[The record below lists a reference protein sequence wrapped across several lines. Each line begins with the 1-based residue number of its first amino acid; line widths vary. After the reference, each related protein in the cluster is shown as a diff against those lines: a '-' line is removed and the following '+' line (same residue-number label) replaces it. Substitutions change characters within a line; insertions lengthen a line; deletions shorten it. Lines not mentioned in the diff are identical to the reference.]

1 MESDIENKK
10 KYTKIIW
17 SLDNIPK
24 FIIIQFNPKKLSQIY
39 TLSIDWNR
47 PVKGYENNLI
57 TIKISYS
64 GIFFEEKKVSIDRF
78 KMESCE
84 LVRDVHNK
92 LNNTILIQGLTIDNY
107 DKNIQKKVLKY
118 NKYVLKYIDKKIN
131 KTKTIKIV
139 GLKKI
144 IAT

>member
-92 LNNTILIQGLTIDNY
+92 LNNTILMQGLTIDNY

-144 IAT
+144 ITT

>member
-139 GLKKI
+139 GLKK
-144 IAT
+144 

>member
-64 GIFFEEKKVSIDRF
+64 GIFFEEK
-78 KMESCE
+78 
-84 LVRDVHNK
+84 
-92 LNNTILIQGLTIDNY
+92 
-107 DKNIQKKVLKY
+107 
-118 NKYVLKYIDKKIN
+118 
-131 KTKTIKIV
+131 
-139 GLKKI
+139 
-144 IAT
+144 

>member
-1 MESDIENKK
+1 
-10 KYTKIIW
+10 
-17 SLDNIPK
+17 
-24 FIIIQFNPKKLSQIY
+24 
-39 TLSIDWNR
+39 
-47 PVKGYENNLI
+47 
-57 TIKISYS
+57 
-64 GIFFEEKKVSIDRF
+64 
-78 KMESCE
+78 MESCE